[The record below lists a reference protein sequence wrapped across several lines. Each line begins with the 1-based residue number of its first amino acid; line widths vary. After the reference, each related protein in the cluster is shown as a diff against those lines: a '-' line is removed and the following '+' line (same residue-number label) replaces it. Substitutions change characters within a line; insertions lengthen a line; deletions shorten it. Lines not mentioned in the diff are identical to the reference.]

1 MAKYNGFFC
10 CFFFQFVRQL
20 QELESKFKEAYSQSL
35 SNKDERI
42 QVLEKRID
50 ETTADNNQLR
60 EELTSTKKQYEK
72 LRELI
77 QASSG
82 ESPHGSPSMKRMN
95 SPRELSRLK
104 EQAAD
109 AMKLRDKL
117 HRVQEDVSQSC
128 CLSLTL
134 SLSLSLLYSLS
145 SSSFSLCLP
154 SHPLSLTVSLSFSY
168 TNT

>member
-1 MAKYNGFFC
+1 M
-10 CFFFQFVRQL
+10 

-50 ETTADNNQLR
+50 ETTVDNNQLR
-60 EELTSTKKQYEK
+60 EELASTKKQYEK

-82 ESPHGSPSMKRMN
+82 ESPHGSPSMRGMN
-95 SPRELSRLK
+95 SPRELSRLR

-109 AMKLRDKL
+109 ALKLRDKL
-117 HRVQEDVSQSC
+117 HRAQEDVSFFLCHS
-128 CLSLTL
+128 LSHTHPTYASSLTKAFTPAIF
-134 SLSLSLLYSLS
+134 LYVHRI
-145 SSSFSLCLP
+145 P
-154 SHPLSLTVSLSFSY
+154 T
-168 TNT
+168 

>member
-1 MAKYNGFFC
+1 M
-10 CFFFQFVRQL
+10 
-20 QELESKFKEAYSQSL
+20 LE
-35 SNKDERI
+35 R
-42 QVLEKRID
+42 RID
-50 ETTADNNQLR
+50 ETTVDNNQLR
-60 EELTSTKKQYEK
+60 EELASTKKQYEK

-117 HRVQEDVSQSC
+117 HRVQEDVS
-128 CLSLTL
+128 
-134 SLSLSLLYSLS
+134 
-145 SSSFSLCLP
+145 
-154 SHPLSLTVSLSFSY
+154 
-168 TNT
+168 

>member
-1 MAKYNGFFC
+1 MIHYYFLFL
-10 CFFFQFVRQL
+10 FIRQL

-50 ETTADNNQLR
+50 ETTVDNNQLR
-60 EELTSTKKQYEK
+60 EELASTKKQYEK

-82 ESPHGSPSMKRMN
+82 ESPHGSPSMRRMN
-95 SPRELSRLK
+95 SPRELSRLR

-109 AMKLRDKL
+109 AIKLRDKL
-117 HRVQEDVSQSC
+117 HRVQEDVSF
-128 CLSLTL
+128 
-134 SLSLSLLYSLS
+134 SLSLSF
-145 SSSFSLCLP
+145 SFSL
-154 SHPLSLTVSLSFSY
+154 SLSPPISLSY
-168 TNT
+168 THTPNICKFTH

>member
-1 MAKYNGFFC
+1 MMVYTQMIQRL
-10 CFFFQFVRQL
+10 CFFIRQL
-20 QELESKFKEAYSQSL
+20 HELESKFKEAYSQSL

-50 ETTADNNQLR
+50 ETSADNTQLR
-60 EELTSTKKQYEK
+60 EELVSTKKQYEK

-77 QASSG
+77 QASG

-109 AMKLRDKL
+109 ALKLKDKL
-117 HRVQEDVSQSC
+117 LRMQEDVS
-128 CLSLTL
+128 
-134 SLSLSLLYSLS
+134 
-145 SSSFSLCLP
+145 SSFSPP
-154 SHPLSLTVSLSFSY
+154 SPSNYAHLLFYCFFFFFAEFSLVK
-168 TNT
+168 

>member
-1 MAKYNGFFC
+1 ML
-10 CFFFQFVRQL
+10 FFFPFIRQL

-50 ETTADNNQLR
+50 ETTVDNNQLR
-60 EELTSTKKQYEK
+60 EELATTKKQYEK
-72 LRELI
+72 LKELI

-82 ESPHGSPSMKRMN
+82 ESPHGSPSLKRMN
-95 SPRELSRLK
+95 SPRELSRLR

-117 HRVQEDVSQSC
+117 HRVQEDVSLVIS
-128 CLSLTL
+128 L
-134 SLSLSLLYSLS
+134 SLSLSLSHSHLYT
-145 SSSFSLCLP
+145 CI
-154 SHPLSLTVSLSFSY
+154 HICTVPYAEYSPD
-168 TNT
+168 